1 VRRSRVIRNGRA
13 RLSCQSARGQGHV
26 RIRRSLLEAGKPV
39 RKEEGRTD
47 KKEKMTEGIPVVR
60 VRLDLHSV
68 RHEMS
73 ITPIPFEPADW

>member
-1 VRRSRVIRNGRA
+1 M
-13 RLSCQSARGQGHV
+13 
-26 RIRRSLLEAGKPV
+26 LEAGKPV